1 MNNCDICAFPK
12 FCPFSLTKCGH
23 TLCYNCVIRVLD
35 LAEDHTRRAYCPFG
49 CGRDF
54 NVHSIMPVYNMPC
67 DDDRFAECVALLNRR
82 KERTPVPEPYQGP
95 VLEPEPELV
104 PDQFVIRLP
113 RSPREPSPQPRE
125 PSPPPRE
132 PSPPPREPSP
142 PPPPREPSPPPPPP
156 PTIQSIIEGI
166 RPTQGNEREYVVED
180 ILAHGMD
187 GGRRFYYVKWLG
199 FER

>member
-67 DDDRFAECVALLNRR
+67 DDDRFAECVDLLNRR
-82 KERTPVPEPYQGP
+82 KERTPVPEQYQGP
-95 VLEPEPELV
+95 VLEPEPELI
-104 PDQFVIRLP
+104 PDQFVIFLP
-113 RSPREPSPQPRE
+113 RSPRE

-132 PSPPPREPSP
+132 PSPT
-142 PPPPREPSPPPPPP
+142 
-156 PTIQSIIEGI
+156 PTIQSIMEGI
-166 RPTQGNEREYVVED
+166 RPAQEDERENVVED
-180 ILAHGMD
+180 ILAHSMD
-187 GGRRFYYVKWLG
+187 DGRRFYYVKWLG